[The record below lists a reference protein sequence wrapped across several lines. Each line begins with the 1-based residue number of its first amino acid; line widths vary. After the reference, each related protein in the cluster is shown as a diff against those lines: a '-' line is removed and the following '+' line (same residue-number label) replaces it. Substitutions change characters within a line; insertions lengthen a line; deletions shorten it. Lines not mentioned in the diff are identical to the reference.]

1 MSRRL
6 TRETLLRGEEEINIV
21 INDDIDKFTQGT
33 IPLILGLA
41 LHI

>member
-1 MSRRL
+1 L

-21 INDDIDKFTQGT
+21 INDDIDKFTQGI